1 MNLAKKK
8 ALAARTL
15 GVGKGRIIFVNA
27 RVNEIKEAI
36 TKQDIRDLNKEG
48 AILIKEI
55 KGRKRN
61 INKKKKRRSTGNVR
75 KKVNKRKQEYV
86 KLTRKLR
93 NYVAVMLKD
102 KKISKIEVKET
113 RKKIRNRVFR
123 SLAHL
128 KELTGQ
134 KDKLST
140 SSSQKK
146 GRTRGK
152 K

>member
-15 GVGKGRIIFVNA
+15 EVGKGRIIFVNA
-27 RVNEIKEAI
+27 RLNEIKEAI

-48 AILIKEI
+48 AILIKGI

-61 INKKKKRRSTGNVR
+61 INKKKKRSVGNVR

-93 NYVAVMLKD
+93 KYVATVMKD
-102 KKISKIEVKET
+102 KKEIKEI
-113 RKKIRNRVFR
+113 RKKIRNKSFR

-128 KELTGQ
+128 KELIGGVKNENT
-134 KDKLST
+134 KT
-140 SSSQKK
+140 KK
-146 GRTRGK
+146 KRK
-152 K
+152 

>member
-27 RVNEIKEAI
+27 RVSEIKEAI

-61 INKKKKRRSTGNVR
+61 IDKKKRRSTGNVR

>member
-15 GVGKGRIIFVNA
+15 GVGKRRIIFVNS

-48 AILIKEI
+48 AILIKGI
-55 KGRKRN
+55 QGRKKN
-61 INKKKKRRSTGNVR
+61 INQKKKRSVGNVR

-93 NYVAVMLKD
+93 NYVAVMAENKI
-102 KKISKIEVKET
+102 ISKKEVKEI
-113 RKKIRNRVFR
+113 RKKIRNKAFK
-123 SLAHL
+123 SLSHF
-128 KELTGQ
+128 KELTGGM
-134 KDKLST
+134 KNNENIKT
-140 SSSQKK
+140 KK
-146 GRTRGK
+146 KRK
-152 K
+152 